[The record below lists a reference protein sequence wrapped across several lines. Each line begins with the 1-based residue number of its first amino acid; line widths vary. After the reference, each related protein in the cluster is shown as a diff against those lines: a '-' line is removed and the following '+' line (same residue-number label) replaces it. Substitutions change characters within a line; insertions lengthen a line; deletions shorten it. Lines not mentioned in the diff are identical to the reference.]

1 VKPSTITFAGFDG
14 LFFARTLAS
23 TGTALLEECAV
34 WPYYSQ

>member
-14 LFFARTLAS
+14 LFFASGLAS
-23 TGTALLEECAV
+23 TGMALLEECAV